1 MHLVPSIFL
10 RTPSIYRI
18 FSYRNTKGCELYL
31 SLFVRFVEAF
41 SLFCGMAIR
50 NAAQYEK
57 AVVSEAKLQVAFEVM
72 NYQAAASGVEA
83 NR

>member
-1 MHLVPSIFL
+1 MWIISCF
-10 RTPSIYRI
+10 
-18 FSYRNTKGCELYL
+18 GCC
-31 SLFVRFVEAF
+31 RFVEAF

>member
-1 MHLVPSIFL
+1 MARVNRIWPQKKL
-10 RTPSIYRI
+10 RDFY
-18 FSYRNTKGCELYL
+18 YL
-31 SLFVRFVEAF
+31 LRFVEAF

>member
-1 MHLVPSIFL
+1 MFEFAYFL
-10 RTPSIYRI
+10 FHWFLALRDTLKLRD
-18 FSYRNTKGCELYL
+18 FFYL
-31 SLFVRFVEAF
+31 FRFVEAF

>member
-1 MHLVPSIFL
+1 MEYLAIGIQ
-10 RTPSIYRI
+10 R
-18 FSYRNTKGCELYL
+18 GCELYL
-31 SLFVRFVEAF
+31 AFDCCRFVEAF

>member
-1 MHLVPSIFL
+1 M
-10 RTPSIYRI
+10 
-18 FSYRNTKGCELYL
+18 
-31 SLFVRFVEAF
+31 EAF

-83 NR
+83 NRLAKTLYYSLVSNSENVKFSGECNRF